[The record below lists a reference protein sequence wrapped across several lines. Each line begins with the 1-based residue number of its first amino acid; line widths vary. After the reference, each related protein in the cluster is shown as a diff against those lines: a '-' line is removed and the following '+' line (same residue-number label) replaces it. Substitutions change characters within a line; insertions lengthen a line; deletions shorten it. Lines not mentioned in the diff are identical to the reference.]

1 MRELGDEF
9 PDGVSLSSVSDSLT
23 TVSVDCEEDDVAT
36 SEPCPTSSG
45 NAGLGEVARTGGPA
59 SNRAT
64 RDERC
69 RAGLNPGVKK
79 TNDCGGVKVTRG
91 DSVHLNLQR
100 PTGGPEG
107 SSGGTAV
114 TNTGG
119 GRLCH
124 SVETLNHHPETSR
137 GDEAPTLADDGG
149 SVCQTTQ
156 RLDHDPQ
163 TSAEDK
169 AVAGSDGGSVYRTTT
184 QRPDRQDDGVAH
196 DDKAETATDSES
208 LRRTLQR
215 MYPDTGTGADSERV
229 YCSVKG
235 QDRPHLSMTSGPRAV
250 TVTDGESVHRI
261 LRRLDDDLDKAVD
274 GEERARDSAKEH
286 HLEDLSPTSDDRA
299 VTVTDG
305 ESVYHILRRLDQDLE
320 AHTVTE
326 TQEDSVDVLSLDS
339 SSSAEHS
346 ADSSP
351 RSLGVDQ
358 RRRCEGRSF
367 EQLRSQ
373 SGEHGT
379 EFTDC
384 EDERRPE
391 VVHRLARPSS
401 ARRWGLQVQAAPS
414 LTQSGP
420 CASDDA
426 GDDTDGSVHTPA
438 RSDASSSASTKFNA
452 ESDSYE
458 VNPLRSPDSS
468 SALAPTNLYA
478 EKFTG
483 AELKPPV
490 PGPPVQLHSPMND
503 RKSSFVRRV
512 SFSSAADD
520 GRLEERVLEDLV
532 DTLDCLGPVRG
543 RRRGRP
549 RSKFCTMQT
558 RNFPS
563 SPSLPGSARRKAGR
577 PQPRFYT
584 VQRSRSE
591 SPSVRS
597 GISLGTIR
605 SHDLWK
611 PPLPARRSGVSTN
624 ASRDS
629 SKMTW
634 PGGTHRRGL
643 TSSNVQSTVKHVPKE
658 LGAFLTVG
666 RSDASKEKRLGARRA
681 STIPPWGLKEPIT
694 HDSIPALPSLG
705 CPRNTAADRM
715 NIDEEEQCKR
725 DVGGSHSS
733 RKAAA
738 EIQKIE
744 DVVFGT
750 NSVGSETADLY

>member
-1 MRELGDEF
+1 MRGLGDEF

-36 SEPCPTSSG
+36 SEPCLTSSG
-45 NAGLGEVARTGGPA
+45 NAGLGEVARPGGDCPA

-69 RAGLNPGVKK
+69 CAGLNPSVKK
-79 TNDCGGVKVTRG
+79 TNDCGGVKVTCG
-91 DSVHLNLQR
+91 DSVHLTLQR
-100 PTGGPEG
+100 PPGGPEG

-137 GDEAPTLADDGG
+137 GDEAPTLADGGG

-196 DDKAETATDSES
+196 DDKAETANDSES

-235 QDRPHLSMTSGPRAV
+235 QDQPDLSVTSDQRAV

-261 LRRLDDDLDKAVD
+261 LRRLDDDLDKDVD
-274 GEERARDSAKEH
+274 GEERARDSAKEQ
-286 HLEDLSPTSDDRA
+286 HLEDLSPTSDDQA

-339 SSSAEHS
+339 SSSAEIS
-346 ADSSP
+346 ADSSQ

-414 LTQSGP
+414 LAQSGP

-426 GDDTDGSVHTPA
+426 
-438 RSDASSSASTKFNA
+438 SSSATTKFNA

-490 PGPPVQLHSPMND
+490 PGPPVQLHSPLND

-558 RNFPS
+558 RNSPS
-563 SPSLPGSARRKAGR
+563 SPSLPGSARRKVGR

-605 SHDLWK
+605 SHDLWN
-611 PPLPARRSGVSTN
+611 PPLPARRSGVSMD

-629 SKMTW
+629 TKMTW

-643 TSSNVQSTVKHVPKE
+643 TSSNVQSSVKHVPKE

-681 STIPPWGLKEPIT
+681 STIPQWVLKEPIT

-705 CPRNTAADRM
+705 CPRNTPADRM
-715 NIDEEEQCKR
+715 NVDEEEQCIR

>member
-1 MRELGDEF
+1 MH
-9 PDGVSLSSVSDSLT
+9 
-23 TVSVDCEEDDVAT
+23 
-36 SEPCPTSSG
+36 
-45 NAGLGEVARTGGPA
+45 PA
-59 SNRAT
+59 
-64 RDERC
+64 
-69 RAGLNPGVKK
+69 
-79 TNDCGGVKVTRG
+79 
-91 DSVHLNLQR
+91 LQR

-114 TNTGG
+114 TNAGG
-119 GRLCH
+119 GRLCR

-137 GDEAPTLADDGG
+137 GDEAPTLADGGG

-163 TSAEDK
+163 TSAEDR
-169 AVAGSDGGSVYRTTT
+169 AVAGSDGGSVRRTTT
-184 QRPDRQDDGVAH
+184 QRPDRQDDGVAN

-215 MYPDTGTGADSERV
+215 MCPDTGRSADSERV
-229 YCSVKG
+229 YCTVKG
-235 QDRPHLSMTSGPRAV
+235 QDRPDLSMTSGQRAV

-261 LRRLDDDLDKAVD
+261 LRRLDDDRDEDVD
-274 GEERARDSAKEH
+274 GEERARDSAKEQH
-286 HLEDLSPTSDDRA
+286 REDLSPTSDDRA

-339 SSSAEHS
+339 SSSAELS
-346 ADSSP
+346 VDSDSSQ
-351 RSLGVDQ
+351 RNLGVDQ
-358 RRRCEGRSF
+358 RRHREGRSF
-367 EQLRSQ
+367 EQHRSQ
-373 SGEHGT
+373 SGERGT
-379 EFTDC
+379 EFTDS

-401 ARRWGLQVQAAPS
+401 ARRWGLQVQAAAPS
-414 LTQSGP
+414 LAQSGP

-426 GDDTDGSVHTPA
+426 GDDTGISVHTPA
-438 RSDASSSASTKFNA
+438 RSDASSSASSKFNA
-452 ESDSYE
+452 ELDSYE

-478 EKFTG
+478 EEFTG
-483 AELKPPV
+483 AELKPPA
-490 PGPPVQLHSPMND
+490 PGAPAQLHRPLDD

-543 RRRGRP
+543 RRRGGP

-558 RNFPS
+558 RNSPS
-563 SPSLPGSARRKAGR
+563 SQSLSGSARRKAGR

-584 VQRSRSE
+584 VQRSRSG
-591 SPSVRS
+591 SPSFRS

-605 SHDLWK
+605 SHDLWN
-611 PPLPARRSGVSTN
+611 PPLPASRSGVSTD

-629 SKMTW
+629 TKMTW

-643 TSSNVQSTVKHVPKE
+643 TASNVQRSVKHVPKE

-666 RSDASKEKRLGARRA
+666 RSDASKDKRLGARRA
-681 STIPPWGLKEPIT
+681 STIPRWGLKEPIT
-694 HDSIPALPSLG
+694 DDSIPALPSLG
-705 CPRNTAADRM
+705 CPRNAAADRM
-715 NIDEEEQCKR
+715 TIDEGEQCKR
-725 DVGGSHSS
+725 DVGGNHIS

-738 EIQKIE
+738 DVQKIE